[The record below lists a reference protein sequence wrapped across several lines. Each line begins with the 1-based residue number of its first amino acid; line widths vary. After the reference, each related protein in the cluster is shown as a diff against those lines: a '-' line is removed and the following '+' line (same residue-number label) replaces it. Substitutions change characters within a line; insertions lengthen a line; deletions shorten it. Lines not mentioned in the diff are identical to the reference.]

1 MKKVKATITRRTQA
15 NERIQHEIELDEVES
30 IEEAIQVLGA
40 ARVLKLIQY
49 AHSLHQRSEHYKR

>member
-1 MKKVKATITRRTQA
+1 MRKVKATIT
-15 NERIQHEIELDEVES
+15 ERDRNGDKFQRKIELDEVES

-49 AHSLHQRSEHYKR
+49 AHSLHQRAEHYKR